1 MMRETSSINRKI
13 QMNLTK
19 PIALFACLVVT
30 GLSVGFAMKPAMS
43 IEGNYVL
50 DYRELPDGKKVHAPE
65 IVGMLTYTKDRRNF
79 NVYWADAGKGS
90 SISLIAKYT
99 FSESEY
105 SEDNIFYA
113 ENMAGSPMVYDI
125 KPSHVKSAVVM
136 KDGHATV
143 KMPLHGE
150 PTMVFGA
157 DGNIIASR
165 KDAFVDHWKKLP

>member
-1 MMRETSSINRKI
+1 MRETSPLHRKL

-19 PIALFACLVVT
+19 PIALFACLVAA
-30 GLSVGFAMKPAMS
+30 GLSVGFAMKPPMS

-90 SISLIAKYT
+90 SISLISKYT

-157 DGNIIASR
+157 DGNVVATR

>member
-1 MMRETSSINRKI
+1 
-13 QMNLTK
+13 MNLTK
-19 PIALFACLVVT
+19 PIALFACLVAA
-30 GLSVGFAMKPAMS
+30 GLSVGFAMKPPMS

-50 DYRELPDGKKVHAPE
+50 DYRELPDGKKVRAPE

-90 SISLIAKYT
+90 SISLISKYT

-113 ENMAGSPMVYDI
+113 ENMAGSPMVYDV
-125 KPSHVKSAVVM
+125 KPALVKSPVVM
-136 KDGHATV
+136 KDGSATI

-157 DGNIIASR
+157 DGNIVATR

>member
-1 MMRETSSINRKI
+1 MRETSPLNRKI
-13 QMNLTK
+13 QMNLAK

-50 DYRELPDGKKVHAPE
+50 DYRELPDGTKVREPE

-90 SISLIAKYT
+90 SISLISKYT

-113 ENMAGSPMVYDI
+113 ENIAGSPMVYDI
-125 KPSHVKSAVVM
+125 KPSQVKAAVAM
-136 KDGHATV
+136 KDGNATV

-150 PTMVFGA
+150 PEMVFGS
-157 DGNIIASR
+157 DGNIVATR
-165 KDAFVDHWKKLP
+165 KGAFVDHWKKLP